1 MSKLTTDVMW
11 QKSRFYHTA
20 KTRFFSDMPFSRD
33 VRLCWASCVYEI
45 SENQKRAGCRNM
57 DQKSN
62 MPPNWDFP
70 PFANPK
76 DFFSKSGSVTFV
88 SLWCHNFMQ
97 KLEKSNRKSLRYL
110 KTTHG
115 RTNGPKD
122 RGDYIGSLQ
131 IKWGLKYKLI
141 CKLICT
147 VCFAILAQVLFVK
160 LSSSFIFIDLWF
172 AVTWK
177 LMLNENNDHWLKRLQ
192 AYLE

>member
-1 MSKLTTDVMW
+1 
-11 QKSRFYHTA
+11 
-20 KTRFFSDMPFSRD
+20 
-33 VRLCWASCVYEI
+33 
-45 SENQKRAGCRNM
+45 M

-62 MPPNWDFP
+62 MPPNWDFS

-97 KLEKSNRKSLRYL
+97 KLEKSNRRSLRYL

-115 RTNGPKD
+115 RTNGPKDD

-141 CKLICT
+141 CKLICK

-160 LSSSFIFIDLWF
+160 LSLALCLLTYDL
-172 AVTWK
+172 
-177 LMLNENNDHWLKRLQ
+177 LLRENLS
-192 AYLE
+192 